1 MRKLIEVKTL
11 NLERGT
17 MKAVALARPPR
28 KHFFLLFLGIFSA
41 FSLASTAWSYS
52 VLQSQ
57 SCFSNCD
64 MRTVSFTPA
73 DRSSGS
79 EPMDLSSASDVRA
92 TTQDPALSHTEQ
104 GSSTAQANKNPAT
117 EAASTPA
124 PSFFLLL
131 GFGLIGI
138 RLVISYRSK
147 KLKNLATETH

>member
-1 MRKLIEVKTL
+1 
-11 NLERGT
+11 
-17 MKAVALARPPR
+17 MKPVALGRPPH
-28 KHFFLLFLGIFSA
+28 KHFFLLFFGIFSTFF
-41 FSLASTAWSYS
+41 FSLPGSASSYS

-57 SCFSNCD
+57 SCSNNCN
-64 MRTVSFTPA
+64 MLVVSFTTA
-73 DRSSGS
+73 DRISGS
-79 EPMDLSSASDVRA
+79 EPMDLSGTSDPRA